1 MRSVV
6 PPDVTH
12 ASAVQSSTRVVRRV
26 RELTRARFH
35 FAITEKG
42 EGIVVART
50 GVFGALT
57 NEHRDQLM
65 SLAREVSFDA
75 DERIFDEGG
84 KADRFW
90 IIRTGTVALDMRVP
104 GRPPAVIERLGVG
117 ELLGWSWL
125 VPPHHWYLGA
135 QATSPVRAH
144 EFDAAVVRELCEKNR
159 ELRHELWTYVAEV
172 IGSRLRSARVQLLDL
187 YAPYGAGEVP

>member
-1 MRSVV
+1 M
-6 PPDVTH
+6 
-12 ASAVQSSTRVVRRV
+12 
-26 RELTRARFH
+26 
-35 FAITEKG
+35 
-42 EGIVVART
+42 VART

-57 NEHRDQLM
+57 KEHHDQLM
-65 SLAREVSFDA
+65 SLAREVSFDV

-90 IIRTGTVALDMRVP
+90 IIRTGTVALDIRVP
-104 GRPPAVIERLGVG
+104 GRPAAVIERLGVG

-135 QATSPVRAH
+135 HATSPVRAY
-144 EFDAAVVRELCEKNR
+144 EFDATVVRELCEKNP

-172 IGSRLRSARVQLLDL
+172 IGSRLRSARVRLLDL
-187 YAPYGAGEVP
+187 YAPYGAGEVPP